1 MSIRLFPGPGFDPAD
16 LNLYSLR
23 VRESSSHWF
32 TFLVPAYPGSPGRR
46 AIKRTCVCVCVCLCV
61 CVVCDGLLCHA
72 ILTVVHIRHAG
83 LLDSQ

>member
-46 AIKRTCVCVCVCLCV
+46 AIKRTCVCLCV